1 MLVNVRFVRITE
13 YDLEMD
19 IPEKDIER
27 LKIGDGSYFYE
38 NKEFM
43 KDFEELGDEEWNWE
57 ITDPE
62 TFEDI
67 VPWTI

>member
-1 MLVNVRFVRITE
+1 MLVNVRFVKITE

-43 KDFEELGDEEWNWE
+43 KDFEEFGDEEWNWE